1 MLKKKVNA
9 NSPNDSRYY
18 KYQTVI
24 LMGFKIFFYEGLM
37 TFYRWIF
44 ISFFMKNFQVAIIG
58 GGVVGCAVAWELS
71 KYNIKVIVFEKG
83 CDVASETSKANSGVI
98 HSGINSKVG
107 SSKAELCVKGNMM
120 FQRLSEQLGFK
131 IRWVGKYVIAKNQ
144 NELQELY
151 RLKKIGEANNVSGLE
166 IKDGSELLQHNIT
179 CEKALWVPTAGIL
192 LPYEFTI
199 ALAENAVV
207 NKVHVMLETTVKSI
221 KKFDSYFEL
230 STNKGVFH
238 ASIVVNAAGLGCRD
252 IVAMLEQP
260 DFEIY
265 PCRGEYL
272 IIDKAYSNLVTSMI
286 YPIPDK
292 KLGVLG
298 VHITPTIE
306 GNILLGPSAEFI
318 ADSQD
323 TKTTKEMMDTI
334 LTQAQEIIPQIPA
347 HSVICGYAGIRCKL
361 AGPKSGGWADYRIEE
376 SKDTPGLINVLG
388 IESPGLTAAPAIACT
403 VKHMISKYINLQEK
417 QKFIYSKKNKPF
429 SELSCKEIDEVLK
442 NNTEYGRI
450 ICRCEHVT
458 EKEVIDA
465 LSNPL
470 SAKTLSSVKYRC
482 RAGMGRC
489 QGGFCTQHIV
499 RIMQQHGAM
508 DINDMKL
515 KSSESFLFKG
525 KSREESND

>member
-1 MLKKKVNA
+1 
-9 NSPNDSRYY
+9 
-18 KYQTVI
+18 
-24 LMGFKIFFYEGLM
+24 
-37 TFYRWIF
+37 
-44 ISFFMKNFQVAIIG
+44 MKNFQVAIIG
-58 GGVVGCAVAWELS
+58 GGVIGCAIAWELS
-71 KYNIKVIVFEKG
+71 KYNVDVILFEKG

-107 SSKAELCVKGNMM
+107 SRKANLCVKGNLM
-120 FQRLSEQLGFK
+120 FQSLSNQLGFELQ
-131 IRWVGKYVIAKNQ
+131 WVGKFVIAKNQ
-144 NELQELY
+144 NEVQELY
-151 RLKKIGEANNVSGLE
+151 RLKKIGEANKVTGLQ
-166 IKDGSELLQHNIT
+166 IKEGSELLKHNIS
-179 CEKALWVPTAGIL
+179 CEKALWVPTAGII

-207 NKVHVMLETTVKSI
+207 NKVCFMLETTVKSI
-221 KKFDSYFEL
+221 KKFDNFFEI
-230 STNKGVFH
+230 STNNGVFH
-238 ASIVVNAAGLGCRD
+238 ANLVVNAAGLYCRD

-260 DFEIY
+260 DFKVY

-272 IIDKAYSNLVTSMI
+272 IVDKAYSNLVSSMI
-286 YPIPDK
+286 YPIADK

-318 ADSQD
+318 QDSSD

-334 LTQAQEIIPQIPA
+334 LAQARDIIPDIPR
-347 HSVICGYAGIRCKL
+347 HSVICAYSGIRCKL
-361 AGPKSGGWADYRIEE
+361 ASPKSGGWADYRIEE
-376 SKDTPGLINVLG
+376 SKYTSGLINILG
-388 IESPGLTAAPAIACT
+388 IESPGLTAAPAIACE
-403 VKHMISKYINLQEK
+403 VKNMISKYITLKEK
-417 QKFIYSKKNKPF
+417 ATFIYRKKNKPF
-429 SELSCKEIDEVLK
+429 SELSFKEIDEVLK
-442 NNTEYGRI
+442 KHNEHGRI

-470 SAKTLSSVKYRC
+470 SANTLSSVKYRC

-499 RIMQQHGAM
+499 RIMQQHCKI
-508 DINDMKL
+508 DVKDMKL

-525 KSREESND
+525 RSREEKND